1 MEPQTDTQVQP
12 DKQSPAAQP
21 DLPAPEP
28 KDGATAGDGGSQV
41 VMPPGALREVKDRAG
56 RKAVNDFL
64 ESLGLTDIDALKATL
79 EDGKKLARDKQTEQE
94 RVSSDLEAAQ
104 TANAELKQ
112 KIAEHEQ
119 KATETQQ
126 KLDRQR
132 TDTAILTAAN
142 GAKRPDD
149 VLLWARSPDGQ
160 KYLDQVLDDDNN
172 VVGGKVKE
180 LVEACQKARPEW
192 FGGRTPGSPSNA
204 GAKPPQQTMDKRK
217 ILGRRSY

>member
-1 MEPQTDTQVQP
+1 MEPQKDTQVQP

-94 RVSSDLEAAQ
+94 RVSSDLE
-104 TANAELKQ
+104 TARSENAELKQ

-119 KATETQQ
+119 ATLEAQKQLSQQ
-126 KLDRQR
+126 RI
-132 TDTAILTAAN
+132 DTAILTAAKD
-142 GAKRPDD
+142 AKRPED
-149 VLLWARSPDGQ
+149 VLLWARGSKEHFD
-160 KYLDQVLDDDNN
+160 KLLDDDHNIVADN
-172 VVGGKVKE
+172 VTA
-180 LVEACQKARPEW
+180 LIDACKQARPEW

-204 GAKPPQQTMDKRK
+204 GAKPPQSKIDKQK
-217 ILGRRSY
+217 ILGRTSY